1 MSCPR
6 KLDKVSSANMV
17 RLKILKVLEFNPR
30 TLKSGVVVRADDS
43 PADGALLFM
52 RGAPMAIKQMGMGIA
67 ASLPADFDMVR
78 S

>member
-6 KLDKVSSANMV
+6 KLDKASSANTV
-17 RLKILKVLEFNPR
+17 RLKILKVLEFNPQ

-43 PADGALLFM
+43 PAGGALLFM

-67 ASLPADFDMVR
+67 ASLPADFDTVR